1 LIFVEGL
8 PHSGLVRLPDV
19 RSRERLEIIKELVE
33 RFHAELEAGA
43 IITVR
48 GGKIRISQSPG

>member
-1 LIFVEGL
+1 MVFGEGL
-8 PHSGLVRLPDV
+8 PHCGLVRLPDV
-19 RSRERLEIIKELVE
+19 RSNQRLEIMKELIE
-33 RFHAELEAGA
+33 RFHAELEAGS